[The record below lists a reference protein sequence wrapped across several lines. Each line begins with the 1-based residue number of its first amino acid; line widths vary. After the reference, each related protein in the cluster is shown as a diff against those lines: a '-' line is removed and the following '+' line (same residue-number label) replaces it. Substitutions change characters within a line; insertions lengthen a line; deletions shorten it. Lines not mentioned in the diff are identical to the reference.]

1 MLRSVTVARRNS
13 SQGTVTKVAQ
23 GGRQIPHP
31 VSMMSSVHTT
41 LMNNLHCPFLTNTQ
55 WEELETNGMITMT
68 DEILDALFTWAN
80 DYDSQQ
86 DDSQQD
92 S

>member
-1 MLRSVTVARRNS
+1 M
-13 SQGTVTKVAQ
+13 AQ
-23 GGRQIPHP
+23 GDLLVPHP
-31 VSMMSSVHTT
+31 VFIMSSVHTT
-41 LMNNLHCPFLTNTQ
+41 LMNNLYCPFLTNAQ

-68 DEILDALFTWAN
+68 DDIMDALFAWVN

-86 DDSQQD
+86 DGSQQD

>member
-1 MLRSVTVARRNS
+1 
-13 SQGTVTKVAQ
+13 
-23 GGRQIPHP
+23 
-31 VSMMSSVHTT
+31 
-41 LMNNLHCPFLTNTQ
+41 MNNLHCPFLTNAQ

-68 DEILDALFTWAN
+68 DEIMDALFAWVN

-86 DDSQQD
+86 DGSQQD